1 MEQVAE
7 IRDLASYVR
16 HISLLQT
23 KYVDFSDPPLCELL
37 FRGHADVDYVLSPS
51 LARPPYKIE
60 NERDLVD
67 LAKYRYPDVFRD
79 DMTPIQLLALLQHYG
94 IPTRLLDVTESALV
108 ALYFACCD
116 KFDTDGEV
124 FVFVRENNGVDIAPV
139 INGIADTY
147 RLTRRSDYYL
157 DCFVNALRC
166 QAYFDEH
173 RHLFT
178 DEMFGAADEFW
189 NIGLTTSRKQDI
201 ESCADPQEKIRL
213 RKIAWLEGCCKNN
226 DRPIFLYAP
235 VYTLRQQLQRGRF
248 ILFPNKIEMGQKY
261 KHFVN
266 KIEVIPKDHSCIP
279 QRFIIKAEAKK
290 KLLQDLELCGVCEES
305 LFFDSVDRVCHYLTG
320 RGRIAW

>member
-1 MEQVAE
+1 MEIQ
-7 IRDLASYVR
+7 DLTSYIQ
-16 HISLLQT
+16 HMSSLRT
-23 KYVDFSDPPLCELL
+23 KYLDFSDPPLCELL

-51 LARPPYKIE
+51 LARPPHKIE

-116 KFDTDGEV
+116 KLDKDGEV

-147 RLTRRSDYYL
+147 RLTRRSDYDL
-157 DCFVNALRC
+157 DWFVDALRS
-166 QAYFDEH
+166 QNYFDEH
-173 RHLFT
+173 RHVLT
-178 DEMFGAADEFW
+178 DEMFGTANEFFD
-189 NIGLTTSRKQDI
+189 IGLTESEKHDI
-201 ESCADPQEKIRL
+201 ESCADLQEKIRL
-213 RKIAWLEGCCKNN
+213 RKITWLEGCCKNN

-266 KIEVIPKDHSCIP
+266 KIEAIPKNHRCIP
-279 QRFIIKAEAKK
+279 QRFIIKHDAKR
-290 KLLQDLELCGVCEES
+290 KLLRDLELCGICEES
-305 LFFDSVDRVCHYLTG
+305 LFFDSVDKVCHYLAS
-320 RGRIAW
+320 RGCKAW